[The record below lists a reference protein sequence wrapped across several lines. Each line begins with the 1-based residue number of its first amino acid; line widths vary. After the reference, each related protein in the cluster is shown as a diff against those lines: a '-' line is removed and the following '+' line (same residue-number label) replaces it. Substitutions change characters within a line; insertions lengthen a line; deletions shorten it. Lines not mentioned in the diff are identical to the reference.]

1 MTKSSRDL
9 RRLKEDESYLET
21 LAHIFSHTGG
31 KEKALFT
38 KGGGYGKSSKKLEES
53 GWDLS
58 MILIF
63 KNKEKGWKERKK
75 NLAIRGIEPVTFAL
89 LARRSNQLS

>member
-1 MTKSSRDL
+1 MWFLSKYTKAKSNRDL

-21 LAHIFSHTGG
+21 LAHIFNHTGG

-38 KGGGYGKSSKKLEES
+38 TGGGYGRSTKALEES

-58 MILIF
+58 MIIIIHRLVTLF
-63 KNKEKGWKERKK
+63 NRK
-75 NLAIRGIEPVTFAL
+75 R
-89 LARRSNQLS
+89 

>member
-21 LAHIFSHTGG
+21 LAHIFSNTGG
-31 KEKALFT
+31 KEKALLT

-58 MILIF
+58 MIP
-63 KNKEKGWKERKK
+63 KK
-75 NLAIRGIEPVTFAL
+75 KSFGH
-89 LARRSNQLS
+89 

>member
-58 MILIF
+58 
-63 KNKEKGWKERKK
+63 
-75 NLAIRGIEPVTFAL
+75 IRV
-89 LARRSNQLS
+89 ARL

>member
-21 LAHIFSHTGG
+21 LAHIFSNTGG
-31 KEKALFT
+31 KEKALLT

-58 MILIF
+58 MAKI
-63 KNKEKGWKERKK
+63 
-75 NLAIRGIEPVTFAL
+75 
-89 LARRSNQLS
+89 NQ